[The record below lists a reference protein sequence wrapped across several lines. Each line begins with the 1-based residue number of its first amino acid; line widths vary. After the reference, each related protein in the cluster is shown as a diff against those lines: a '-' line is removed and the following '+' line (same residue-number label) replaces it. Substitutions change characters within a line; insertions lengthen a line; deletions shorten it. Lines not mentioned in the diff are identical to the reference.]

1 MLILYQKVG
10 FPLTRSSFSFSF
22 WKHFF
27 IRFSSSKTYTV
38 NEFNYFLS
46 DFCPTV
52 LKVKRIK
59 DCDSIIYPLFSC
71 GGLTRTDD
79 LWVMSPTS
87 YQLLH
92 SAMFCECKGTA
103 FIWTT
108 KYFGIYFFIKELL
121 LYYILEDQCW
131 TRLIFFIC
139 FHIQLLIIYLFS
151 CVDER
156 KELLLHK

>member
-1 MLILYQKVG
+1 MLKYKIPQIVT
-10 FPLTRSSFSFSF
+10 LTL
-22 WKHFF
+22 
-27 IRFSSSKTYTV
+27 

-92 SAMFCECKGTA
+92 SAMLCFDYGCKGTA
-103 FIWTT
+103 F
-108 KYFGIYFFIKELL
+108 F
-121 LYYILEDQCW
+121 
-131 TRLIFFIC
+131 LISK
-139 FHIQLLIIYLFS
+139 LF
-151 CVDER
+151 
-156 KELLLHK
+156 LHLFLK

>member
-1 MLILYQKVG
+1 MLILYQKVR

-87 YQLLH
+87 YHCSTPRCSCDHFWFRVQRYDLFLIKQIFRQFSSFWEGKSYSWNNCPEISSALL
-92 SAMFCECKGTA
+92 ENDW
-103 FIWTT
+103 FIS
-108 KYFGIYFFIKELL
+108 LL
-121 LYYILEDQCW
+121 
-131 TRLIFFIC
+131 
-139 FHIQLLIIYLFS
+139 
-151 CVDER
+151 
-156 KELLLHK
+156 

>member
-1 MLILYQKVG
+1 MESVG
-10 FPLTRSSFSFSF
+10 GYAYFVSEGTLSADPKFLFFFFLKTF
-22 WKHFF
+22 FF

-92 SAMFCECKGTA
+92 SAMLCFDYGCKGTA
-103 FIWTT
+103 F
-108 KYFGIYFFIKELL
+108 F
-121 LYYILEDQCW
+121 
-131 TRLIFFIC
+131 LISK
-139 FHIQLLIIYLFS
+139 LF
-151 CVDER
+151 
-156 KELLLHK
+156 LHLFLK

>member
-1 MLILYQKVG
+1 MLILYQKVR

-92 SAMFCECKGTA
+92 SAIFWWCKGT
-103 FIWTT
+103 T
-108 KYFGIYFFIKELL
+108 
-121 LYYILEDQCW
+121 
-131 TRLIFFIC
+131 
-139 FHIQLLIIYLFS
+139 IYLNSKLFYGYF
-151 CVDER
+151 
-156 KELLLHK
+156 LHLFYKSSQWSDS